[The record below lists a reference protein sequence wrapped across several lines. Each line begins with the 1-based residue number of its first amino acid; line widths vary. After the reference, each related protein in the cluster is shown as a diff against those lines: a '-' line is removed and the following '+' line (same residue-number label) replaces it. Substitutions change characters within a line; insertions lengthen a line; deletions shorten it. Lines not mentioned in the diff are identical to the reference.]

1 MNFSTGSLVKARG
14 REWVILPGSDE
25 SLLLLRPL
33 GGSDEEIAG
42 VYLPLE
48 KVESAS
54 FDLPDP
60 KLTGDHLSCK
70 MLRNAVR
77 LCSRSS
83 AGPFR
88 SFSKLGFEPRPYQL
102 VPLIMALKLDPV
114 RLLIADDVG
123 IGKTIEACLIG
134 KELLDR
140 GEIQRIAILCP
151 PHLAEQWQTELY
163 VKFHMEFELVL
174 SSTVSK
180 LESRCALGQ
189 SLFDI
194 YPHVIVSMDFIKS
207 DRRREEF
214 ARSCPEFVIID
225 EAHSCAFGIESRGG
239 RHQRHQLVKKLAEN
253 PDRHMVL
260 VTATPHSGKEDAF
273 RSLLSLLKSDFSK
286 LPPDLAGAEN
296 EKHRRILA
304 SHFIQRRRGD
314 IIHFMKSETVFPDR
328 EEKEETYHLSH
339 EYGDFFKKVLNFTRE
354 IVKEEG
360 GNEYKKRIRW
370 WSALALLRSVGS
382 SPAAAEQTLRNRSA
396 ALSAES
402 LEEINEI
409 GKRSVFD
416 IDSDDLFETTDV
428 TPGSNT
434 EADASEKSDTGK
446 KLLKMADEAKKLCGP
461 KDQKLQL
468 AAGHIK
474 KFIADG
480 YNPII
485 FCRFIPTAEY
495 LEKEL
500 KSLLPKDVVI
510 MAVTGNLPPADRETR
525 VLELSKN
532 SKRVLVCT
540 DCLSEGV
547 NLQDNFDA
555 VMHYDLS
562 WNPTRHEQREG
573 RVDRYGQKNSSVRVL
588 TYYGADNPIDG
599 IVLEV
604 LIKKHKKIKTS
615 LGISVPVPL
624 NSESLVEAIFE
635 GLLLRKTET
644 SDQLFLPG
652 LEEFLKPST
661 EKFAK
666 EWEGSAE
673 REKRSR
679 TVFAQ
684 ETIKVDEVA
693 RELNDAW
700 EQMGTRDDA
709 REFLVGAL
717 KSSRAIVID
726 KQKFLNIDMRETTR
740 ALRDHLQID
749 DNAINIGFE
758 YPAPKNVT
766 YVTRTHPFIEGL
778 ATYVMDA
785 SLDKLSDSIARRA
798 GAIRTKAVSQRTTV
812 LLVRFRYDI
821 TTKKGARE
829 TSNLIEECAMIGFR
843 GAAAKA
849 EWLAKDEV
857 EALLAALPA
866 QNITPEQAAD
876 FIENVESN
884 FSRLIPQIEKEGH
897 ERAEKLLISHRRLR
911 DEANIKGVTYKISPK
926 LPADILGIYL
936 YLPALAL

>member
-25 SLLLLRPL
+25 KLLLLRPL
-33 GGSDEEIAG
+33 GGSDEETAG
-42 VYLPLE
+42 IYLPLE

-60 KLTGDHLSCK
+60 KLSGDHLSCK

-102 VPLIMALKLDPV
+102 VPLIMALKLDPI

-123 IGKTIEACLIG
+123 IGKTVEACLIG
-134 KELLDR
+134 KEMLDR

-151 PHLAEQWQTELY
+151 PHLAEQWQKELY

-180 LESRCALGQ
+180 LESKCALGQ

-225 EAHSCAFGIESRGG
+225 EAHSCAFGFENRGG
-239 RHQRHQLVKKLAEN
+239 RHQRHLLVRKLAEN
-253 PDRHMVL
+253 PNRHMVL

-273 RSLLSLLKSDFSK
+273 RSLLSLLKPDFSK

-296 EKHRRILA
+296 EKHRRMLA
-304 SHFIQRRRGD
+304 AHFIQRRRGD
-314 IIHFMKSETVFPDR
+314 ISHYMKSETVFPDR
-328 EEKEETYHLSH
+328 EEKEETYHLGK
-339 EYGDFFKKVLNFTRE
+339 EYEDFLKKVLDFTRD

-360 GNEYKKRIRW
+360 MNEFKRRIRW

-382 SPAAAEQTLRNRSA
+382 SPAAAEQTLLNRSA
-396 ALSAES
+396 SLSDES
-402 LEEINEI
+402 LEEINEM

-416 IDSDDLFETTDV
+416 GDSDDLFEITDV
-428 TPGSNT
+428 TPGSDT
-434 EADASEKSDTGK
+434 EADVDEKSDTRKKLNEMAEEAKRLCGK
-446 KLLKMADEAKKLCGP
+446 KD
-461 KDQKLQL
+461 DKLQV
-468 AAGHIK
+468 AVKYIK

-495 LEKEL
+495 LSKEL
-500 KSLLPKDVVI
+500 KQMLPKDVAISV
-510 MAVTGNLPPADRETR
+510 VTGALPPADRETR

-532 SKRVLVCT
+532 QKRVLVCT
-540 DCLSEGV
+540 DCLSEGI
-547 NLQDNFDA
+547 NLQESFDA

-573 RVDRYGQKNSSVRVL
+573 RVDRYGQISKRVRIL
-588 TYYGADNPIDG
+588 TFYGANNPIDG

-604 LIKKHKKIKTS
+604 LIRKHKKIKTS
-615 LGISVPVPL
+615 LGISVPIPM
-624 NSESLVEAIFE
+624 NSELIGEAIFQ
-635 GLLLRKTET
+635 GLLLREMKP
-644 SDQLFLPG
+644 SDQLYLPG
-652 LEEFLKPST
+652 LD
-661 EKFAK
+661 
-666 EWEGSAE
+666 EWNISVE

-693 RELNDAW
+693 SELNEAWEQTGTLNDAK
-700 EQMGTRDDA
+700 
-709 REFLVGAL
+709 EFLIGAL
-717 KSSRAIVID
+717 KSSSAIVSE
-726 KQKFLNIDMRETTR
+726 KPKFINIDMKETTR
-740 ALRDHLQID
+740 ALRDHLQLD
-749 DNAINIGFE
+749 ESTINVCFE

-766 YVTRTHPFIEGL
+766 YLTRTHPLVEGL
-778 ATYVMDA
+778 ASYVMDT
-785 SLDKLSDSIARRA
+785 SLDKLSDSIARRS
-798 GAIRTKAVSQRTTV
+798 GAILTNSVSKKTTV

-821 TTKKGARE
+821 TMKKGAQE
-829 TSNLIEECAMIGFR
+829 TSNLIEECAMLGFR
-843 GAAAKA
+843 GSASKA
-849 EWLAKDEV
+849 EWLVKEDV
-857 EALLAALPA
+857 EALLSATPGK
-866 QNITPEQAAD
+866 NITQEQAAD
-876 FIENVESN
+876 FIGSVVDN
-884 FSRLIPQIEKEGH
+884 FTQLVPQIEKEGFS
-897 ERAEKLLISHRRLR
+897 RADKLLFSHRRLR
-911 DEANIKGVTYKISPK
+911 NEANIKGVTYKISPK
-926 LPADILGIYL
+926 LPADILGIYV
-936 YLPALAL
+936 YLPVVV